1 MVEEIT
7 ALGVELLAVPGLH
20 LADYVLGKVRPP
32 AAPGSLVL
40 EVVLPHIV
48 VFVRVRHRQIARED
62 IVEGGYVRRAL
73 DGRVPAQRHDAASGA
88 PDVAEQELE
97 DRRRTDD
104 LHALGMLRPA
114 DRIAERRGL
123 LPPRVL
129 GQDSGHLE

>member
-40 EVVLPHIV
+40 EVALPRIV

-62 IVEGGYVRRAL
+62 VVEGGYVRRAL
-73 DGRVPAQRHDAASGA
+73 DGRVPAQRHDAAA
-88 PDVAEQELE
+88 RTADVPQEELE
-97 DRRRTDD
+97 QRAAADH
-104 LHALGMLRPA
+104 LHAVGVLRPR
-114 DRIAERRGL
+114 DRVRE
-123 LPPRVL
+123 
-129 GQDSGHLE
+129 